1 MWISIW
7 FLSFFAWSTQADVI
21 DEYKKM
27 LNDSIFA
34 CIEMLKQG
42 YIDVMLMPV
51 KKFYDILKWKADIEE
66 QKMKMI
72 EEGKK

>member
-7 FLSFFAWSTQADVI
+7 FPSFFAWSTQADVI

>member
-7 FLSFFAWSTQADVI
+7 FPSFFAWFTQPNII
-21 DEYKKM
+21 DDYKKM

-34 CIEMLKQG
+34 CIEMLHQG
-42 YIDVMLMPV
+42 YIDVMLMPI
-51 KKFYDILKWKADIEE
+51 KKFNDLLKWKADIEE